1 MNIVLNKMYYLP
13 SSYYFLEE
21 NDIYK
26 GVYNVLVDE
35 MKYKK
40 NRFDRIIA
48 SSADRVFDRITIK
61 SKLIEKTV
69 EYNEYKSSII
79 KVILAKY
86 AHINKD
92 GTGKELIDDI
102 MNKWNNNE
110 KILKKYRDLKYEN
123 TVTTITKYEKEI
135 NNIEKILM
143 LFSIQILENYYN

>member
-1 MNIVLNKMYYLP
+1 MYKDV
-13 SSYYFLEE
+13 F
-21 NDIYK
+21 D
-26 GVYNVLVDE
+26 VLVDE

-48 SSADRVFDRITIK
+48 SSADRVFDRIK

>member
-1 MNIVLNKMYYLP
+1 MSIVLNKMYYLP

-21 NDIYK
+21 NNIYND
-26 GVYNVLVDE
+26 VLCVLVEDTVS
-35 MKYKK
+35 KK
-40 NRFDRIIA
+40 NRYDRL
-48 SSADRVFDRITIK
+48 TIK

-69 EYNEYKSSII
+69 EYNEYKSSLI

-86 AHINKD
+86 AHTSKD

-110 KILKKYRDLKYEN
+110 MIIKKYRILKYEN
-123 TVTTITKYEKEI
+123 TITTISKYEKEI
-135 NNIEKILM
+135 NNIENILM

>member
-1 MNIVLNKMYYLP
+1 MSIVLNKMYYLP

-21 NDIYK
+21 NDMYK
-26 GVYNVLVDE
+26 DVFDVLVDE

-48 SSADRVFDRITIK
+48 SSADRVFDRIK

>member
-1 MNIVLNKMYYLP
+1 MSIVLNKMYYLP

-26 GVYNVLVDE
+26 DVFDVLVDE
-35 MKYKK
+35 MEYKK
-40 NRFDRIIA
+40 NTYDRIK
-48 SSADRVFDRITIK
+48 IK
-61 SKLIEKTV
+61 LSEKTV

-123 TVTTITKYEKEI
+123 TVTTISKYEKEI

>member
-1 MNIVLNKMYYLP
+1 MSIVLNKMYYLP

-21 NDIYK
+21 NNIYK
-26 GVYNVLVDE
+26 DVFDVLVDE
-35 MKYKK
+35 MEYKK
-40 NRFDRIIA
+40 DRYN
-48 SSADRVFDRITIK
+48 RVFDRITIK

-69 EYNEYKSSII
+69 EYNEYKSSLI
-79 KVILAKY
+79 KIILAKY
-86 AHINKD
+86 AHMNKD

-110 KILKKYRDLKYEN
+110 KIVKKYRELKYEN
-123 TVTTITKYEKEI
+123 TITTISKYEKEI

>member
-1 MNIVLNKMYYLP
+1 MSIVLNKMYYLP

-21 NDIYK
+21 NNIYK
-26 GVYNVLVDE
+26 DVFDVLVDE
-35 MKYKK
+35 MEYKK
-40 NRFDRIIA
+40 DRYSKVLDRIP
-48 SSADRVFDRITIK
+48 IK

-69 EYNEYKSSII
+69 EYNEYKSSLI
-79 KVILAKY
+79 KIILAKY
-86 AHINKD
+86 AHMNKD

-110 KILKKYRDLKYEN
+110 KIVKKYRELKYEN
-123 TVTTITKYEKEI
+123 TITTISKYEKEI